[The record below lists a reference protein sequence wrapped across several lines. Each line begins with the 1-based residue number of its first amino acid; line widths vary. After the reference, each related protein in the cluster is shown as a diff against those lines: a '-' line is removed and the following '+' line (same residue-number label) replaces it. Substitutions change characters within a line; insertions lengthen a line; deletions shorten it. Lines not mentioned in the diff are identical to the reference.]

1 MSFFIRV
8 AIVILCAYAGS
19 AVAAS
24 QFADLPDGNQMARK

>member
-1 MSFFIRV
+1 MSFIIRI

-24 QFADLPDGNQMARK
+24 QFGDLPEANQMAPN

>member
-1 MSFFIRV
+1 MSFIMRI

-24 QFADLPDGNQMARK
+24 QFAELPDANQMARK